1 VAVLFGFLISLVVA
15 MTGAGGGSLTV
26 PVLVLVCGLP
36 MSEAVGTSMVFVTV
50 VKLLS
55 APVYIFRRQFSLK
68 TLVRLLLGG
77 LPGVAVGA
85 VLFTDVQTS

>member
-1 VAVLFGFLISLVVA
+1 
-15 MTGAGGGSLTV
+15 
-26 PVLVLVCGLP
+26 
-36 MSEAVGTSMVFVTV
+36 MVFVTV